1 LDKDTPLM
9 LEKNIIIVIFIIII
23 VFLIIFLFLYVEDIY
38 YFVGILKEIEE
49 VSKITIK
56 SKF

>member
-1 LDKDTPLM
+1 M